1 MILYRVMESPMYI
14 VPALV
19 VVLALHCWVVLR
31 LLKGISIVFDVSR
44 LRVHLLGAMAF
55 VGIAA
60 ILYVY
65 YDLTA
70 AVPMYLSFMY
80 DVAMAAR

>member
-1 MILYRVMESPMYI
+1 MESPMYI
-14 VPALV
+14 APGLF
-19 VVLALHCWVVLR
+19 VVLVLHGWVLLR

-44 LRVHLLGAMAF
+44 LRVYLLGAMTF
-55 VGIAA
+55 VGITA